1 MAVEKSEKVKGFEE
15 NLNKTVGEPIYIGK
29 RGLIPII
36 ELYTYLKNIEF
47 GMHKMKTMVTG
58 FTVESIAFIV
68 VEGVKEWVL
77 PINTKNT
84 ELGYFLDEIP
94 ELAEKLQETRD
105 ILGSK

>member
-1 MAVEKSEKVKGFEE
+1 LAVEKYEKLKGFGG
-15 NLNKTVGEPIYIGK
+15 NLTKTVGEPIYIGK

-36 ELYTYLKNIEF
+36 EYYTYSKSKESNR
-47 GMHKMKTMVTG
+47 HKMKTVVTG